1 MAREIYQVIVTEEA
15 KKEIN
20 EILDYLAQKVSYD
33 QAVDARKK
41 ILAAINS
48 LSDMPSAHSPVQEV
62 VHLTEDIIFR
72 QIIAKEVYRIIYRI
86 KEIHKDVIVIRVIH
100 VKRGSSFVKKAL
112 LP

>member
-20 EILDYLAQKVSYD
+20 
-33 QAVDARKK
+33 
-41 ILAAINS
+41 
-48 LSDMPSAHSPVQEV
+48 
-62 VHLTEDIIFR
+62 
-72 QIIAKEVYRIIYRI
+72 
-86 KEIHKDVIVIRVIH
+86 EIHKDVIVIRVIH